1 MSKFGLE
8 PMPVGAEVVDLEP
21 GSEADP
27 AVAKDLYDAWLD
39 HGMLLFRNVDTVE
52 RHLALSAVFGEAEL
66 HPLPQF
72 RDPEEPLL
80 MPLGDESGPAHVYD
94 GTDLRRGRLPWH
106 RDTAYTQAIAKGGM
120 LRLREVPEA
129 HGETLFADTGRA
141 YDDLPQD
148 VKDQVDDLEFKASF
162 HLQFL
167 EVTRPGSLWKST
179 RLATTDEYPPNEQLA
194 AASQELSKREFAPVV
209 HPVVVNHPES
219 GRRCLFLSPKDAEC
233 ILGLSPDES
242 DELLEFLVSHMTQ
255 EQYVYAHP
263 WEVDDAIVWDNRRM
277 LHAAAGYRVDH
288 HRRGQRTTLAGPL
301 NAGRP
306 FDPATDGGP
315 VKPSPVPVA

>member
-52 RHLALSAVFGEAEL
+52 RPVSWGAVFGEAEL
-66 HPLPQF
+66 PPLPQF

-120 LRLREVPEA
+120 LRLREVPKA
-129 HGETLFADTGRA
+129 H
-141 YDDLPQD
+141 
-148 VKDQVDDLEFKASF
+148 
-162 HLQFL
+162 
-167 EVTRPGSLWKST
+167 
-179 RLATTDEYPPNEQLA
+179 
-194 AASQELSKREFAPVV
+194 
-209 HPVVVNHPES
+209 
-219 GRRCLFLSPKDAEC
+219 
-233 ILGLSPDES
+233 
-242 DELLEFLVSHMTQ
+242 
-255 EQYVYAHP
+255 
-263 WEVDDAIVWDNRRM
+263 
-277 LHAAAGYRVDH
+277 
-288 HRRGQRTTLAGPL
+288 
-301 NAGRP
+301 
-306 FDPATDGGP
+306 
-315 VKPSPVPVA
+315 